1 MFLGLWHLGKPKPL
15 RFSSL
20 RDKMNINKCN
30 ELLLKP
36 FLCCLSLAAN
46 VCVCVCGGAAS
57 SCRLHGDSC
66 SQCFHASSA
75 RRIQLGRRIQAPS
88 VLQSSGFDVV
98 DRWQIAATFPKRL
111 QEEGTPSGEQQ
122 THTLTLCGWLPQQ
135 HRQEGP
141 LYEDPAVIYL
151 TSPVKGSRNKDSSW

>member
-1 MFLGLWHLGKPKPL
+1 MFLGLWHPGKPKPL

-30 ELLLKP
+30 ELPLKP

-46 VCVCVCGGAAS
+46 VCVCGGAAS
-57 SCRLHGDSC
+57 SCRLHGGSC

-98 DRWQIAATFPKRL
+98 MWTGDRLLQPSRSVSKRRGL
-111 QEEGTPSGEQQ
+111 HQESSKHTHSYSVDYSLNNTGKKGLCMKSQQ
-122 THTLTLCGWLPQQ
+122 
-135 HRQEGP
+135 
-141 LYEDPAVIYL
+141 
-151 TSPVKGSRNKDSSW
+151 